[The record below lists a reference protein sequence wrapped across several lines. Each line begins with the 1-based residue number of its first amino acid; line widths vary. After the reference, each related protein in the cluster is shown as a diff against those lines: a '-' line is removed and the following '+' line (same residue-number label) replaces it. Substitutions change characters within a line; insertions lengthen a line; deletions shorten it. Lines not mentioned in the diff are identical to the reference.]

1 MLTGRYRTVIFLW
14 CSFAF
19 HQSRHKRICIRPPY
33 ISHTCHRPATPA
45 PPALLQRVPAMSTWV
60 ENCHWEIVHAPSQML
75 LPSPCICEQH
85 PLAVLSSDLLPHRL
99 SDPPVASADAKEV
112 QRCSGAV
119 LGEGPAA
126 ADPSYPQPQKQA
138 LDWTRAPRWDTSMHS
153 LRASRHTDQ
162 QRDNRR
168 TLSSSIL
175 KVDAPKLGTW
185 LEESKLPAL
194 ETVRLASALG
204 LVHSDVIGL
213 VHTREA
219 ATDMCNTNWPRRP
232 SRIPLCLPITRVPAN
247 S

>member
-1 MLTGRYRTVIFLW
+1 M
-14 CSFAF
+14 
-19 HQSRHKRICIRPPY
+19 QIRPPY
-33 ISHTCHRPATPA
+33 RQPHLPQTCHTCSSRSATKETCHVHLDGRLPVLGNCA
-45 PPALLQRVPAMSTWV
+45 CTITDAAALALHLRTTPSTLSQQCCLLTCFPIGSPIRLWHLQM
-60 ENCHWEIVHAPSQML
+60 Q
-75 LPSPCICEQH
+75 
-85 PLAVLSSDLLPHRL
+85 
-99 SDPPVASADAKEV
+99 K
-112 QRCSGAV
+112 RCSGAMA
-119 LGEGPAA
+119 GEGPAA
-126 ADPSYPQPQKQA
+126 ADPSYPQPPKQA

-185 LEESKLPAL
+185 LAESKLAAL
-194 ETVRLASALG
+194 ETVRLASTLG

-219 ATDMCNTNWPRRP
+219 ATDMCNTNWQRRP